1 MSKPRANR
9 SVKFSSNPLLARP
22 LPAGRSTLLMVLFA
36 LGFVMLILR
45 AIWVQIADH
54 EFYEQQGE
62 LRFAR
67 TLELPAYRGRVLDRN
82 NQILAESAPAKNIWA
97 TPQELE
103 VNADQLN
110 SLSRLLNLPSSEL
123 SQKLNDKQRSFVW
136 IDRQVSLP
144 VAKEVAA
151 LNIKGLYF
159 GSEYKREYP
168 EAEFSSNIVG
178 FTNIADKGQE
188 GIELE
193 FNKALSGR
201 PGSRH
206 VIKDRLGRVIED
218 IDNEVMPKNGQDIH
232 LSIDSRIQYLA
243 YEDLSEAVQQNKAK
257 AGSVVV
263 LDARSG
269 EVLALANY
277 PTYDPNQR
285 QNLSG
290 SALRNRAVTD
300 AFELGSVMKPITMAT
315 ALELHR
321 VTPQETINTSPG
333 RYRFAGA
340 TISDVS
346 DHGVLTMEGVIEKS
360 SNIGMT
366 VVSQKLSAQEMW
378 HTFTKLGFGQRPEIE
393 FPGAS
398 AGRLRSWKSWRPIEQ
413 ATMAYGYGMSSSLLQ
428 LAHAYTAFTND
439 GMVLPISILKQD
451 KPPVGTYVY
460 SPAVAAEM
468 RHMLWIAAGAGDSKS
483 RTQPPSYS
491 VGGKSGTSR
500 EAIGG
505 AYVAGKYRASFAG
518 IAPAEHPRIIV
529 AVTIDA
535 PSNGAYFG
543 AVVSGPVFSKV
554 VEQSLHIMNARP
566 DYLLTH
572 RTDDE
577 KSRHGNV
584 G

>member
-1 MSKPRANR
+1 MLTFAIA
-9 SVKFSSNPLLARP
+9 FLA
-22 LPAGRSTLLMVLFA
+22 LV
-36 LGFVMLILR
+36 LR

-54 EFYEQQGE
+54 DFYEQQGE
-62 LRFAR
+62 IRFAR
-67 TLELPAYRGRVLDRN
+67 SLELPAYRGRVLDRN
-82 NQILAESAPAKNIWA
+82 KQILAESAPAKNLWA
-97 TPQELE
+97 TPQDLE
-103 VNADQLN
+103 VSADQLA
-110 SLSRLLNLPSSEL
+110 SLSRILGLPATEL

-136 IDRQVSLP
+136 IDHQLSLP
-144 VAKEVAA
+144 LAQQVAA
-151 LNIKGLYF
+151 LKIKGLYF

-168 EAEFSSNIVG
+168 EAEYSSNIVG

-193 FNKALSGR
+193 FNKELSGK

-218 IDNEVMPKNGQDIH
+218 IDNQVAPKNGQDIQ

-243 YEDLSEAVQQNKAK
+243 YKDLSEAVQDSKAK

-263 LDARSG
+263 LNARTG

-300 AFELGSVMKPITMAT
+300 AFELGSVMKPITMGT

-366 VVSQKLSAQEMW
+366 VVSQKLQAQEMW
-378 HTFTKLGFGQRPEIE
+378 NTFTKLGFGQRPDIE
-393 FPGAS
+393 FPGVTP
-398 AGRLRSWKSWRPIEQ
+398 GRLRSWKTWKPIEQ

-439 GMVLPISILKQD
+439 GKVLPLSILKRD
-451 KPPVGTYVY
+451 TAPEGTYVY

-468 RHMLWIAAGAGDSKS
+468 RHMLWIAAGSGDRKS

-518 IAPAEHPRIIV
+518 IAPIEHPGVIV

-535 PSNGAYFG
+535 PSAGAYFG
-543 AVVSGPVFSKV
+543 AVVAGPVFSKV
-554 VEQSLHIMNARP
+554 VEQSLHIMNTTP
-566 DYLLTH
+566 DYLLSHQNAGATS
-572 RTDDE
+572 
-577 KSRHGNV
+577 KGGNV